1 LLDAAP
7 IRATSILNGAFTD
20 MLTGVAPFVVFRF
33 RRILCR
39 GIPEQLMDWTTIDDT
54 ARYTAKAAQDDG
66 TPR

>member
-1 LLDAAP
+1 
-7 IRATSILNGAFTD
+7 